1 MTSNQP
7 IELKTLAALLAVIVI
22 PGCGSSDFQ
31 IADVS
36 GVVTLD
42 GEPLSNAMV
51 QFQPQRSGDNL
62 VVGPTSFGT
71 TDSAGN
77 FVLKTRKHGDGAVVG
92 PHRVSL
98 STFDQRLVDP
108 QNSDRVEVVAKE
120 RVPARYRAPTELVF
134 EVPSR
139 GTSEA
144 KFDLQSK

>member
-7 IELKTLAALLAVIVI
+7 SKLRTWAALFAVIFI

-51 QFQPQRSGDNL
+51 QFQPQRSGDSL

-71 TDSAGN
+71 TDSAGH

-92 PHRVSL
+92 SHRVSL

-108 QNSDRVEVVAKE
+108 QNSDRVEVLAKE
-120 RVPARYRAPTELVF
+120 RVPSRYRAPTELVF
-134 EVPSR
+134 EVPGR